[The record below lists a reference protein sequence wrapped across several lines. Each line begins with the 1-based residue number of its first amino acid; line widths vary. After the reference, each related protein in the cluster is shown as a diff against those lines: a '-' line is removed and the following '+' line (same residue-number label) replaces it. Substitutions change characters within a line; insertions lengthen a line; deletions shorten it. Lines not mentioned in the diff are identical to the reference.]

1 MLLIVCRT
9 MSEIFAPSAL
19 CMVEGVALVYLETV
33 KPLFEA
39 VIFYF
44 KVLLEAKSL
53 RTVCF

>member
-1 MLLIVCRT
+1 LLLIVFRT
-9 MSEIFAPSAL
+9 MSNIFAPSAW

-44 KVLLEAKSL
+44 TVLLEATPL
-53 RTVCF
+53 RMVCF